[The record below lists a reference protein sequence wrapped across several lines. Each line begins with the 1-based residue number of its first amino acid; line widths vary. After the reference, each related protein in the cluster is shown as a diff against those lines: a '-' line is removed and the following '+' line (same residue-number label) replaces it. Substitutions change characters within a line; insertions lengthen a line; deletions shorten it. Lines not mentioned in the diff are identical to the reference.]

1 MTVQLPEFYSPEQ
14 QRVYDLFHNNNPG
27 ANLQPG
33 VSANVAAN
41 TAPRTTTENVYT
53 PRIPTVTPVS
63 PNLGYQKAMRAR
75 LQKISDSIGSSGP
88 VYRGSNSLDYS
99 SMYRGK
105 DARSRLLRIIA
116 AQQGVPYSWGGGN
129 SRGATYGI
137 GRGARTKGFDCSG
150 LVQYAYAQIGIRMP
164 RLAQAQ
170 ATMGRRVS
178 IRSLRPGDL
187 VAGPGHI
194 AVYAGNGMMWEA
206 PRTGLAVRLT
216 RVRAGMTGVALS
228 F

>member
-1 MTVQLPEFYSPEQ
+1 MTVQMPEFYSDEQ
-14 QRVYDLFHNNNPG
+14 QRVFDLFHNNNPG

-33 VSANVAAN
+33 ISANAGTN
-41 TAPRTTTENVYT
+41 TAPRPTTENVYR
-53 PRIPTVTPVS
+53 PMVPNVTPVN

-75 LQKISDSIGSSGP
+75 LQKISASITGPTSYRSG
-88 VYRGSNSLDYS
+88 GSNLNYS
-99 SMYRGK
+99 SMYQGK

-129 SRGATYGI
+129 TRGATYGI

-216 RVRAGMTGVALS
+216 RVRSGMTGVALS

>member
-1 MTVQLPEFYSPEQ
+1 MTVQLPEFYNEEQ
-14 QRVYDLFHNNNPG
+14 QRVYDLFRNANPG
-27 ANLQPG
+27 ANLTPG
-33 VSANVAAN
+33 VGPSVQTN
-41 TAPRTTTENVYT
+41 TAPRPVET
-53 PRIPTVTPVS
+53 PQYRAPALQTAT
-63 PNLGYQKAMRAR
+63 PNLGYQKAMRDR
-75 LQKISDSIGSSGP
+75 LNKITAQFSQPTSYSGSGGG
-88 VYRGSNSLDYS
+88 YNWAA
-99 SMYRGK
+99 MYKGK
-105 DARSRLLRIIA
+105 DRRSQLLRIIA

-129 SRGATYGI
+129 TRGATYGI

-164 RLAQAQ
+164 RLAQQQ
-170 ATMGRRVS
+170 ALMGRRAS

-216 RVRAGMTGVALS
+216 RVRAGMTGVSLS
-228 F
+228 Y